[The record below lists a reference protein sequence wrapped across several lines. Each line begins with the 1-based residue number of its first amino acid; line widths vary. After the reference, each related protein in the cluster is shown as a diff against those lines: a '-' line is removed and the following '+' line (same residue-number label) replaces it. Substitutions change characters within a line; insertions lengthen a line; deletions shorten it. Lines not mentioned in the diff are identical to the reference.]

1 MTSIIKVD
9 NIQHS
14 SGTNALT
21 TDSNGVVSRS
31 LVPAFFLTLGTSAD
45 SRTATTEAAIPFAVQ
60 SDSGSNSTYI
70 QGSMTVSNGVVTV
83 PKTGLYYFNA
93 VARFD
98 TVVQGNWA
106 RLGLSTDGETL
117 FNSANTYQS
126 LRLNPSVL
134 GVTYGAYEPLC
145 VSAVLKLNAN
155 QTIEARASVYTD
167 TTWSI
172 SAYDS
177 HFTGYFIG

>member
-21 TDSNGVVSRS
+21 TDSSGVVSRS

-45 SRTATTEAAIPFAVQ
+45 SRTATAEAAIPFAVQ

-70 QGSMTVSNGVVTV
+70 QGGMTVSNGVVTV

-93 VARFD
+93 VGRFD
-98 TVVQGNWA
+98 SVAQNNWV
-106 RLGLSTDGETL
+106 RLGLSTDSETL
-117 FNSANTYQS
+117 FNSANTYQT
-126 LRLNPSVL
+126 LRLNPTLL
-134 GVTYGAYEPLC
+134 GTVYGGYEPIC

-167 TTWSI
+167 TAWSI
-172 SAYDS
+172 SPYDS

>member
-1 MTSIIKVD
+1 
-9 NIQHS
+9 
-14 SGTNALT
+14 
-21 TDSNGVVSRS
+21 
-31 LVPAFFLTLGTSAD
+31 
-45 SRTATTEAAIPFAVQ
+45 
-60 SDSGSNSTYI
+60 
-70 QGSMTVSNGVVTV
+70 MTVSNGVVTV

-98 TVVQGNWA
+98 SVVQGNWA

-117 FNSANTYQS
+117 FNSANTFQS

-167 TTWSI
+167 TSWSV